1 MDGHVPFFL
10 PVICDDFN
18 GYQNLDKNGTNCTP
32 FEKQPMDEP
41 ISRFCIWIDQ
51 RVFYYD
57 GFYLDHGHS
66 AVAEMVE
73 YYSSQFNISSKKQF
87 DQNQYG

>member
-1 MDGHVPFFL
+1 
-10 PVICDDFN
+10 
-18 GYQNLDKNGTNCTP
+18 
-32 FEKQPMDEP
+32 MDEP
-41 ISRFCIWIDQ
+41 ISRFCIWVDQ